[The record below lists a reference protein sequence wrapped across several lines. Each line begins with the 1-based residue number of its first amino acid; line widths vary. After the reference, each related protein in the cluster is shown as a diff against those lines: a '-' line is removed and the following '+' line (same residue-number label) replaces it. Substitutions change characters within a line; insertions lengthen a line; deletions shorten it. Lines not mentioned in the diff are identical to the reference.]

1 MRKLNKIVVWEKIWE
16 NILYIKCNYQ
26 YRLSADLFYQIGS
39 DCQVLFTQ
47 ALLMQMPTAKK
58 MVCRN

>member
-1 MRKLNKIVVWEKIWE
+1 MSKLNKIVVWEKIWE

-39 DCQVLFTQ
+39 DRQVLFIEI
-47 ALLMQMPTAKK
+47 L
-58 MVCRN
+58 NNGNDYS

>member
-1 MRKLNKIVVWEKIWE
+1 MSKLNKIVVWEKIWE

-39 DCQVLFTQ
+39 DCQVLFIEI
-47 ALLMQMPTAKK
+47 L
-58 MVCRN
+58 NNGNDYS